1 MSATRKIVLK
11 YLGLGAVAVP
21 FAGLGF
27 VAATGPGALERQR
40 EAARRDGLPLLPEDL
55 KRASPVPEEQNA
67 APFLRELVRLWK
79 SKPEKERNAWDRAA
93 YNFDR
98 KPEERTH
105 RASFEAIVGDYPDC
119 LRLAEAAA
127 ERPHCDFAYD
137 WGRLPNVATYSNRD
151 VVRRFARFFALR
163 ARLATTPEM
172 AFADIARAA
181 RLGRLLFETPTMMH
195 AYGGNLAQKC
205 AHASYLVALR
215 RFGASPSASRALEA
229 FGTLPDPEFYLR
241 GDVVATMAL
250 LSCIR
255 AGKTWEGSDDETE
268 FSAQWGE
275 GSAWKEFTQLAPI
288 LGAHWEERLILR
300 WRETFQ
306 ILRATRGDFVRRGKL
321 LEERGRRWDT
331 DRAGIPQNVIALIVG
346 PIYDQSSGLQ
356 APTTL
361 RALREAVLSLMETKA
376 KMGAFPKAPELPFDP
391 YSGKPLRYR
400 REGAGCV
407 LWSVGPDRKDDGGV
421 ALSADK
427 RVLDLV
433 VRL

>member
-1 MSATRKIVLK
+1 MSASRKTILK
-11 YLGLGAVAVP
+11 YFGLGAIAVP
-21 FAGLGF
+21 VAGLGL

-55 KRASPVPEEQNA
+55 KRTPSVPEEQNA
-67 APFLRELVRLWK
+67 GPLLRELVRLWN

-98 KPEERTH
+98 KPEDRAC
-105 RASFEAIVGDYPDC
+105 RASFAARVKDFPDC

-127 ERPHCDFAYD
+127 ERLHCDFGYD
-137 WGRLPNVATYSNRD
+137 WGRLPNVATYSNREA
-151 VVRRFARFFALR
+151 VRRFARFFALR
-163 ARLATTPEM
+163 ARLATTPET
-172 AFADIARAA
+172 AFTDIARAA
-181 RLGRLLFETPTMMH
+181 HLGRLLFETPTMMH
-195 AYGGNLAQKC
+195 AYVGNLAQKC
-205 AHASYLVALR
+205 AHTTYLDALR
-215 RFGASPSASRALEA
+215 RFGASPFARKALEA
-229 FGTLPDPEFYLR
+229 FGTFPDPEFYLR
-241 GDVVATMAL
+241 GDMVATMAL

-255 AGKTWEGSDDETE
+255 AGKTWDGFDNETE

-275 GSAWKEFTQLAPI
+275 GSSWENFTRLAPI

-306 ILRATRGDFVRRGKL
+306 ILRTTRGDFVRRSKL

-331 DRAGIPQNVIALIVG
+331 DRAGIPQNIVALIVG
-346 PIYDQSSGLQ
+346 PIYDQSV
-356 APTTL
+356 ACMPAIL
-361 RALREAVLSLMETKA
+361 RALREAALSLLETRAKA
-376 KMGAFPKAPELPFDP
+376 GAFPEKPTLPLDP
-391 YSGKPLRYR
+391 YSGKPLGYR

-407 LWSVGPDRKDDGGV
+407 LWSVGPDRKDDGRV

-427 RVLDLV
+427 KTLDLV